1 MCLDKAVMRF
11 AGVVVLVSVALAHF
25 VSPYWLLL
33 TVFIGVWLYSSLGTW
48 SWTADGFLETIGRPA
63 IIIVGLFIVI
73 FWVIRPFLYWITTQY
88 VFTNRRII
96 TRAGVI
102 SKKGRDMP
110 LAKVNNV
117 SFEVGVLGRILNY
130 GRLEITSASDE
141 NLVIDD
147 VPNVEVIQRDVYR
160 LHEQDDDR
168 RRRRS
173 VEQGG
178 AGEGGAG
185 EDRGIE
191 LARQIRALG
200 HAGNSER
207 FKEALGIEQQRLTY
221 AFADLVREAQ
231 NQGWIASDID
241 PMAAA
246 VFIQAYTIGKI
257 IDEITP
263 EPVDEKE
270 WLALI
275 NRMIER
281 TFAP

>member
-1 MCLDKAVMRF
+1 MAYPTKLLGEGETIEFEMHPHWRGLIAPVI
-11 AGVVVLVSVALAHF
+11 
-25 VSPYWLLL
+25 WLLL
-33 TVFIGVWLYSSLGTW
+33 TVFIGVWLYSSLGSW
-48 SWTADGFLETIGRPA
+48 SWSADGIIETIGRPA
-63 IIIVGLFIVI
+63 IIILGLFIII

-141 NLVIDD
+141 NLVIED

-173 VEQGG
+173 TEQGG
-178 AGEGGAG
+178 
-185 EDRGIE
+185 
-191 LARQIRALG
+191 
-200 HAGNSER
+200 
-207 FKEALGIEQQRLTY
+207 
-221 AFADLVREAQ
+221 
-231 NQGWIASDID
+231 D
-241 PMAAA
+241 P
-246 VFIQAYTIGKI
+246 VPPGDGT
-257 IDEITP
+257 
-263 EPVDEKE
+263 
-270 WLALI
+270 
-275 NRMIER
+275 
-281 TFAP
+281 